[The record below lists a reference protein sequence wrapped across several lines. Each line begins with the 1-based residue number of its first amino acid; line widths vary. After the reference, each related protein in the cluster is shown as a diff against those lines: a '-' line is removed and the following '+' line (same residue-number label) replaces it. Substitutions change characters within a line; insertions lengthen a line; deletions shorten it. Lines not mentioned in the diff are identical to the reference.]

1 MIQEIYMKNCA
12 LIDELR
18 LTIDEN
24 LNILTGETG
33 AGKSIIIDAINL
45 CLGNKYDRTF
55 LRKGTDKG
63 VVEIVFYTEN
73 ENVKSFSAENGID
86 LEDDGLMIVTRSFT
100 SDGKSST
107 RINGRVVKLSTLK
120 AVTGML
126 VDVHGQHQNNA
137 LLNADKHIEFLDLF
151 GGEEIEKH
159 KIEYKKVFS
168 KFQQIKR
175 QLNEINENKDDRE
188 IEREID
194 LLKFQIDEIEAA
206 NLDEN
211 EYIELLK
218 QREIYRN
225 SEKIYE
231 KLNFCYEGLNH
242 GDINAVDII
251 GRVSKDLSDISKYD
265 ESLGKISEEVDRM
278 MYELQ
283 DISADIRNYK
293 DNIDFEP
300 YELEQI
306 EIRVD
311 DINNLRRKYGNTI
324 EEILKYHGEISDR
337 LSEILNRDER
347 VEALKKELS
356 RQGLE
361 LAKRAKELTETRVE
375 KSVELE
381 KLLLDEL
388 ESLNMKNVTFKV
400 EISDSEF
407 SESGKD
413 KVKFVFSSGGKDK
426 IEFMVSFNLG
436 EDMKPINKVASGGE
450 MSRFMLAFKTILADI
465 DGTDTLIFDEIDTGI
480 SGIAAQI
487 VGTKLRNISDKK
499 QVICI
504 THLPQI
510 AANATTHFLIEKSV
524 KGDRTFTSID
534 KLDEDSR
541 VEEIARLI
549 AGSSITKK
557 TLEHAKEII
566 NETQNR

>member
-1 MIQEIYMKNCA
+1 MKNCA